1 MCASRSAPLLR
12 RRVNGVLLLD
22 KPVGLSS
29 NAVLQ
34 QAKRRFRAEKA
45 GHTGTLDPLAS
56 GLLPICFGEA
66 TKFAQMLLDADKTY
80 AATVRLGA
88 TTTTGDA
95 EGEVSQTRD
104 VAVTR
109 QEIEAV
115 LPRFIGRITQIPP
128 RYAAL
133 KFQGRNYYEYAR
145 EGIEIPRPGREVVV
159 HSMTLDAWTL
169 PDACLTI
176 RCGKGT
182 YVRALAEDIGS
193 ALGCGAHLAALRRI
207 ETGGLRLSASC
218 TLETLA
224 GLSDEECDAR
234 LLSPDTL
241 VTPLPRIDL
250 EASEALRFAQGQ
262 GLRRAELPDA
272 TYRVYAADGFA
283 GIALAID
290 GTLRPRRLTA
300 AARATRREAPREAWG
315 STGNCESTLA
325 ADNSTVVVRSR

>member
-1 MCASRSAPLLR
+1 MRASRSAPLLR
-12 RRVNGVLLLD
+12 RRVDGVLLLD

-29 NAVLQ
+29 NAALQ
-34 QAKRRFRAEKA
+34 QAKRRFRAGKA

-66 TKFAQMLLDADKTY
+66 TKFAHMLLGADKTY
-80 AATVRLGA
+80 AATVRLG
-88 TTTTGDA
+88 TTTSTGDA
-95 EGEVSQTRD
+95 EGEVLQTGD

-109 QEIEAV
+109 QDVEAV
-115 LPRFIGRITQIPP
+115 LPRFIGHITQIPP

-159 HSMTLDAWTL
+159 RSMTLDAWSP
-169 PDACLTI
+169 PDVCLTI

-182 YVRALAEDIGS
+182 YVRTLAENIGS

-207 ETGGLRLSASC
+207 ETGGLQITASC

-224 GLSDEECDAR
+224 GLSDDECDA
-234 LLSPDTL
+234 LLLPPDTL
-241 VTPLPRIDL
+241 VAPLPRIDL

-262 GLRRAELPDA
+262 ALTRAGLPDA

-290 GTLRPRRLTA
+290 GTVRPRRLTA
-300 AARATRREAPREAWG
+300 TAASNAARVPI
-315 STGNCESTLA
+315 ESLE
-325 ADNSTVVVRSR
+325 S

>member
-1 MCASRSAPLLR
+1 MRGSRSAPLLR

-29 NAVLQ
+29 NAALQ

-66 TKFAQMLLDADKTY
+66 TKFAHMLLDADKTY
-80 AATVRLGA
+80 AATVRIGT

-95 EGEVSQTRD
+95 EGDVLQKRD
-104 VAVTR
+104 VTVTR
-109 QEIEAV
+109 QDVEAA
-115 LPRFIGRITQIPP
+115 LPRFVGRITQVPP

-133 KFQGRNYYEYAR
+133 KYQGRNYYEYAR

-159 HSMTLDAWTL
+159 HSITLDACTL
-169 PDACLTI
+169 PDLHLTI

-182 YVRALAEDIGS
+182 YVRVLAEDIGL

-224 GLSDEECDAR
+224 GLSDEGCDAR
-234 LLSPDTL
+234 LLPPDTL
-241 VTPLPRIDL
+241 VAPLPRIDL
-250 EASEALRFAQGQ
+250 DRSEALRFAQGQ
-262 GLRRAELPDA
+262 AVMRAELTDA

-283 GIALAID
+283 GTALVID
-290 GTLRPRRLTA
+290 GSVRPRRLTA
-300 AARATRREAPREAWG
+300 TAA
-315 STGNCESTLA
+315 SDA
-325 ADNSTVVVRSR
+325 ADVLIESLES

>member
-1 MCASRSAPLLR
+1 MRGSRSAPLLR
-12 RRVNGVLLLD
+12 RRVDGVLLLD

-29 NAVLQ
+29 NAALQ

-66 TKFAQMLLDADKTY
+66 TKFAHMLHDADKTY
-80 AATVRLGA
+80 VALVRLGA

-95 EGEVSQTRD
+95 EGEVLQTRN
-104 VAVTR
+104 VTVTR
-109 QEIEAV
+109 QDVEAV
-115 LPRFIGRITQIPP
+115 LPRFIGRTTQIPP

-133 KFQGRNYYEYAR
+133 KYQGRNYYEYAR
-145 EGIEIPRPGREVVV
+145 EGIEIPRPGREVVIY
-159 HSMTLDAWTL
+159 SMTLDACTP
-169 PDACLTI
+169 PDLSLTI

-182 YVRALAEDIGS
+182 YVRVLAEDIGL

-224 GLSDEECDAR
+224 GLSDDECDAR

-241 VTPLPRIDL
+241 VAALPRIDL
-250 EASEALRFAQGQ
+250 ESVEALRFAQGQ
-262 GLRRAELPDA
+262 AVARTGLPDA
-272 TYRVYAADGFA
+272 TYRVYTAEGFA
-283 GIALAID
+283 GIAVATK
-290 GTLRPRRLTA
+290 GTVRPRRLTA
-300 AARATRREAPREAWG
+300 GAASSAASKGTRAAI
-315 STGNCESTLA
+315 ESLE
-325 ADNSTVVVRSR
+325 S

>member
-1 MCASRSAPLLR
+1 MRGSRTAPLLR
-12 RRVNGVLLLD
+12 RRRVDGVLLLD

-29 NAVLQ
+29 NAALQ

-66 TKFAQMLLDADKTY
+66 TKFAHMLLDADKTY
-80 AATVRLGA
+80 AATARLGT

-95 EGEVSQTRD
+95 EGEVLQTRD

-109 QEIEAV
+109 QDVEAV
-115 LPRFIGRITQIPP
+115 LSRFIGRIIQVPP

-133 KFQGRNYYEYAR
+133 KYQGRNYYEYAR
-145 EGIEIPRPGREVVV
+145 EGIEIPRPGREVTVR
-159 HSMTLDAWTL
+159 SITLDAWTP
-169 PDACLTI
+169 PDLSLTI

-182 YVRALAEDIGS
+182 YVRVLAEDIGLT
-193 ALGCGAHLAALRRI
+193 LGCGAHLAALRRI

-224 GLSDEECDAR
+224 GLSDQECDAR
-234 LLSPDTL
+234 LLPSDIL
-241 VTPLPRIDL
+241 VAPLPRLDL
-250 EASEALRFAQGQ
+250 EASEAMRFMQGQ
-262 GLRRAELPDA
+262 TVTRTGLPNA

-283 GIALAID
+283 GIALAVD
-290 GTLRPRRLTA
+290 GTVRPRRVTATA
-300 AARATRREAPREAWG
+300 ASNSPRPPV
-315 STGNCESTLA
+315 ESLE
-325 ADNSTVVVRSR
+325 S

>member
-1 MCASRSAPLLR
+1 MRGSRSAPLLR
-12 RRVNGVLLLD
+12 RRIDGVLLLD

-29 NAVLQ
+29 NAALQ

-66 TKFAQMLLDADKTY
+66 TKFAHMLLDADKTY
-80 AATVRLGA
+80 AAIVRLGT

-95 EGEVSQTRD
+95 EGEVLQTRN

-109 QEIEAV
+109 EDVEAV

-133 KFQGRNYYEYAR
+133 KYQGRNYYEYAR
-145 EGIEIPRPGREVVV
+145 EGIEIPRRGREIVI
-159 HSMTLDAWTL
+159 HSMTLDAWTP
-169 PDACLTI
+169 PDLSLMI

-182 YVRALAEDIGS
+182 YVRVLAEDIGL
-193 ALGCGAHLAALRRI
+193 ALGCGAHLAALRRL

-224 GLSDEECDAR
+224 GLSDDECDAR
-234 LLSPDTL
+234 LLPPDTL
-241 VTPLPRIDL
+241 VAALPRIDL
-250 EASEALRFAQGQ
+250 DPIDALRFVQGQ
-262 GLRRAELPDA
+262 AVARTGLPDA
-272 TYRVYAADGFA
+272 TYRVYAAEGFA
-283 GIALAID
+283 GIAVAIE
-290 GTLRPRRLTA
+290 GTVRPRRLTA
-300 AARATRREAPREAWG
+300 GAA
-315 STGNCESTLA
+315 STAASDSTLA
-325 ADNSTVVVRSR
+325 RIGRGLV

>member
-1 MCASRSAPLLR
+1 LR
-12 RRVNGVLLLD
+12 RRVDGVLLLD

-29 NAVLQ
+29 NAALQ

-66 TKFAQMLLDADKTY
+66 TKFAHMLLDADKTY
-80 AATVRLGA
+80 AATVRLGT

-95 EGEVSQTRD
+95 EGELLQTRD

-109 QEIEAV
+109 QDVEAA
-115 LPRFIGRITQIPP
+115 LPRFIGQIIQVPP

-133 KFQGRNYYEYAR
+133 KYQGRNYYEYAR
-145 EGIEIPRPGREVVV
+145 EGIEIPRPGREVTVR
-159 HSMTLDAWTL
+159 SITLDAWTP
-169 PDACLTI
+169 PDLSLTI

-182 YVRALAEDIGS
+182 YVRVLAEDIGL

-207 ETGGLRLSASC
+207 ETGGLQLSASC

-224 GLSDEECDAR
+224 GLSDKECDSR
-234 LLSPDTL
+234 LLPSDIL
-241 VTPLPRIDL
+241 VALLPRLDL
-250 EASEALRFAQGQ
+250 EASEAMRFMQGQ
-262 GLRRAELPDA
+262 TVTRTGLPNA

-283 GIALAID
+283 GIALAVD
-290 GTLRPRRLTA
+290 GTVRPRRVTA
-300 AARATRREAPREAWG
+300 NAASNSPRPLV
-315 STGNCESTLA
+315 ESLE
-325 ADNSTVVVRSR
+325 S